1 MFLYERGVIVMPLI
15 PAEALPYFENMIYL
29 PMLLIILERDRD
41 SFDKGPFKL
50 KGPYVKL
57 VDAATKV
64 ARAELKETTIYLRRH
79 NMKVIRHKTD
89 ATFTEYVFL
98 HGGYEDRRRYLNV
111 RLRNRTEELLGIY
124 FAMTEV

>member
-1 MFLYERGVIVMPLI
+1 MDLI

-41 SFDKGPFKL
+41 SFEKGPFKL

-57 VDAATKV
+57 VDEATKV
-64 ARAELKETTIYLRRH
+64 ARAELKEATIYLRRH
-79 NMKVIRHKTD
+79 NMKVMRNKTD
-89 ATFTEYVFL
+89 TTFTEYVFV
-98 HGGYEDRRRYLNV
+98 HADYEDHRRYLNV

-124 FAMTEV
+124 FARVEV